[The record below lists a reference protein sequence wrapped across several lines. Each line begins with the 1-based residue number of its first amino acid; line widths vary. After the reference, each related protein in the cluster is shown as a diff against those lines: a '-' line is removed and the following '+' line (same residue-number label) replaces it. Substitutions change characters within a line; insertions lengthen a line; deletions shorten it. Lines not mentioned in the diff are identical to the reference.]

1 MCYATK
7 ATVAAAAVA
16 LPKAKDSRTQTH
28 GRRGEGGDHV
38 LNVLNMHGHRFLKAK
53 KFELAI

>member
-7 ATVAAAAVA
+7 ATAAAAAVA

-28 GRRGEGGDHV
+28 GRRGEGGDYCTLLFDADTCGNGRKV
-38 LNVLNMHGHRFLKAK
+38 
-53 KFELAI
+53 EIPID